1 MVVQNEIFLGLV
13 RERAEMPKATL
24 KNITLS
30 HLLRQAVVA
39 SCTALDAF
47 LPAIL
52 RLYLPKVI
60 GFKGRDFIGHD
71 SAVREYFEELKFNL
85 DEVLRLLADPNA
97 PLYISN
103 KLLGLASFKY
113 LSSKNGV
120 HVVGALL
127 GIAKPWDAIANH
139 LPRDRKELMRVLD
152 ETVKRRN
159 DIVHRA
165 DRPQSSP
172 DAEQQLITYVQA
184 KQGVDTIDHVCL
196 ALNELVEKRME
207 ELERGNG
214 EGG

>member
-1 MVVQNEIFLGLV
+1 
-13 RERAEMPKATL
+13 MPKATL

-52 RLYLPKVI
+52 RLNLPKVI
-60 GFKGRDFIGHD
+60 RFKGRDFIGQD
-71 SAVREYFEELKFNL
+71 PTVREYFKELKFSL
-85 DEVLRLLADPNA
+85 DEILRLLPDPNA
-97 PLYISN
+97 TLYISN

-113 LSSKNGV
+113 LSNKNGI
-120 HVVGALL
+120 HVVGSLL
-127 GIAKPWDAIANH
+127 GIPKPWEAIGHH
-139 LPRDRKELMRVLD
+139 LPRDSTELISVLD
-152 ETVKRRN
+152 EAVRRRN

-172 DAEQQLITYVQA
+172 DAQQQLITYVQA

-196 ALNELVEKRME
+196 ALNELVERQME
-207 ELERGNG
+207 ELERTHG
-214 EGG
+214 EAV